1 MNKRITEKRIKNRF
15 RKVFANTLSWALEA
29 KVPPSR
35 ISMDIIEENGEHKM
49 VGNYHNY
56 TMTVR
61 LPHCA
66 KFEEAADDQSGEN

>member
-15 RKVFANTLSWALEA
+15 RKVFAKILSWGLDA

-35 ISMDIIEENGEHKM
+35 ISMDIIEVDGEHQM

-66 KFEEAADDQSGEN
+66 KFEEATDDQSGEN